1 MMSSKIQLE
10 TTIRRHDDTRVH
22 LCEWD
27 DGGAWLKISVNS
39 GGLYTALTHAEAQQ
53 LLDCLQAILYK
64 EVTA

>member
-1 MMSSKIQLE
+1 MMSSEIQLE
-10 TTIRRHDDTRVH
+10 TTLRRHDGTSVH

-27 DGGAWLKISVNS
+27 DGGAWLKITVSS

-53 LLDCLQAILYK
+53 LLDCLQAILAK